1 MKIKKITIKNFRL
14 FVPDTAFEVDNINIP
29 DQENEGSGLTAF
41 VGENGCGKTS
51 LLDAMALPLLSYK
64 ADGFSINDF
73 NDPAQKTSIEIL
85 SENEFTVAGTMPRGS
100 FQSKGFL
107 FEAGVR
113 ARENKA
119 YLSSIV
125 VSDQRFIKADG
136 QEKPKDGSPDLRVS
150 VNNPFKGKRFDENDM
165 LFLDKNRTFQTRSG
179 TYNSTRFDRLMEDFD
194 YQYIKKQESIQNLN
208 ENLDTKVKNGIEN
221 EFIEETIK
229 KFKEISSSDIKL
241 NFIDNWRPFSKGF
254 FAERK
259 ENNLQVNLNML
270 GSGYEMIF
278 SLIYSFY
285 LARQS
290 GKQLTAFID
299 EPELHLH
306 PSLQSDFV
314 KFLLEISKESQ
325 VILTSHSPLFIKQ
338 LLYNEAVRIYV
349 FRKNNGEPELVTM
362 DKRIL
367 PYVSAN
373 EINYLAFGL
382 PSVEFHNELYGF
394 IQAKAI
400 DEDEK
405 NYHEGC
411 FDSYLQDKG
420 FKLHVKRWEKLK
432 KDGTT
437 EKFDRTTQT
446 YIRNFIHHPENEH
459 NEKYSD
465 GELKKSIE
473 EMINLLNE
481 L

>member
-1 MKIKKITIKNFRL
+1 MKIKKIAIKNFRL
-14 FVPDTAFEVDNINIP
+14 FEPDKVFEVDNINIP
-29 DQENEGSGLTAF
+29 DYENEGSGLTVF

-51 LLDAMALPLLSYK
+51 LLDAMAFPLLSYK
-64 ADGFSINDF
+64 ADSFSINDF
-73 NDPAQKTSIEIL
+73 NDPTQKTSIEIL
-85 SENEFTVAGTMPRGS
+85 SQNNFTVAGTMPRGY
-100 FQSKGFL
+100 FHSKGFL

-113 ARENKA
+113 ARDNKT

-136 QEKPKDGSPDLRVS
+136 QDKPKDGSPDLRVN
-150 VNNPFKGKRFDENDM
+150 VNNPFKGKRFDENDI
-165 LFLDKNRTFQTRSG
+165 LFLDKNRIFQTRSG
-179 TYNSTRFDRLMEDFD
+179 TYNVTRFDRLMEDFN

-208 ENLDTKVKNGIEN
+208 ENLNSTVNTGIEN
-221 EFIEETIK
+221 VFIENTIK
-229 KFKEISSSDIKL
+229 KFKEISRSDIRL

-254 FAERK
+254 FAEKR

-285 LARQS
+285 LAKQS
-290 GKQLTAFID
+290 GKQLIAFID

-306 PSLQSDFV
+306 PLLQSDFV

-325 VILTSHSPLFIKQ
+325 IILTSHSPLFIKQ
-338 LLYNEAVRIYV
+338 LSYNENVRIYI
-349 FRKNNGEPELVTM
+349 FRKTNGKLELITM
-362 DKRIL
+362 DKKIL
-367 PYVSAN
+367 PYVSTN

-394 IQAKAI
+394 VQTKAI

-405 NYHEGC
+405 NYYENN

-420 FKLHVKRWEKLK
+420 FKLHMKPWEKLK

-437 EKFDRTTQT
+437 ERLDRTAQT
-446 YIRNFIHHPENEH
+446 YIRNFIHHPENKH
-459 NEKYSD
+459 NEKYSEK
-465 GELKKSIE
+465 ELKKSIE
-473 EMINLLNE
+473 EMINLLRE